1 MQLTQN
7 SGDGASRPAKRIAA
21 SVGSCG
27 AERAPRRDAR
37 DWPQRRL
44 GQLVRLGCLLA
55 SACASEV
62 GGAIPPELD
71 ACGFETEIYPQLAR
85 DCGFP
90 TCHGN
95 DQRFFQVWSPG
106 RARLDPSTG
115 ILAGPTRPELER
127 SYERALSMLGSY
139 GGAPDPTDSL
149 LLRKPLEASAGG
161 AAHQGLDAFGR
172 NVYPSPDD
180 PGWQRLAQWARGE
193 IACP

>member
-1 MQLTQN
+1 MQLTRAAWER
-7 SGDGASRPAKRIAA
+7 GADASTRGHAWLAA
-21 SVGSCG
+21 V
-27 AERAPRRDAR
+27 
-37 DWPQRRL
+37 
-44 GQLVRLGCLLA
+44 LVLA

-62 GGAIPPELD
+62 GSAIPMELD

-95 DQRFFQVWSPG
+95 EGRFFQVWAPG
-106 RARLDPSTG
+106 RARLDESTG
-115 ILAGPTRPELER
+115 ILAAPTRAELER

-139 GGAPDPTDSL
+139 GGAATPEDSL

-172 NVYPSPDD
+172 NVYASKEDA
-180 PGWQRLAQWARGE
+180 GWQRLAQWARGE
-193 IACP
+193 VACP

>member
-1 MQLTQN
+1 MQLTRG
-7 SGDGASRPAKRIAA
+7 SADVATRRAGRIATRV
-21 SVGSCG
+21 SSCG
-27 AERAPRRDAR
+27 AERALGRGAGDSPR
-37 DWPQRRL
+37 RRL

-90 TCHGN
+90 ACHGN

-115 ILAGPTRPELER
+115 ILAAPTRAELER

-139 GGAPDPTDSL
+139 GGAAVPTDAL

-193 IACP
+193 VACP